1 MSFWVDPPGLI
12 LFGALVC
19 ILHVRFN
26 TSKEMLY
33 SFSAGVVA
41 SFAFG
46 GLGLYL
52 DWFRWTIPGIVD
64 LKGSY
69 VMFDQGLTGIS
80 KANFPVWI
88 VPIFLWFY
96 PFWFVLGYGL
106 AKKYRLGMKVVPVL
120 IMGIVL
126 LSAPSVIE
134 SLLPH

>member
-12 LFGALVC
+12 LFGALVYV
-19 ILHVRFN
+19 LHVRFN
-26 TSKEMLY
+26 TSRAMLY

-80 KANFPVWI
+80 KATFPVWI

-96 PFWFVLGYGL
+96 PFWFVVGYGL
-106 AKKYRLGMKVVPVL
+106 AKKYRLGMKVIPVL
-120 IMGIVL
+120 IIGIAL

-134 SLLPH
+134 SILPH